1 MMKLDM
7 NIQETNI
14 TMQNNLKPGEKVI
27 FNNRD
32 LYVRNRDRIFKTA
45 MESIDGL
52 IRKIEKNLNND
63 IRELYS
69 GLDRLVTILEDARY
83 FARLSIGGNNLNPPE
98 TISLSERAFVDLIET
113 MYSYSRSTRR
123 IARHELTLLEFSESS
138 KKLANNIKDYIQK
151 TRKQEHNLI
160 FKDLLNMKD
169 RIDVYRKH
177 FPDEG

>member
-1 MMKLDM
+1 
-7 NIQETNI
+7 
-14 TMQNNLKPGEKVI
+14 
-27 FNNRD
+27 
-32 LYVRNRDRIFKTA
+32 
-45 MESIDGL
+45 
-52 IRKIEKNLNND
+52 
-63 IRELYS
+63 
-69 GLDRLVTILEDARY
+69 
-83 FARLSIGGNNLNPPE
+83 
-98 TISLSERAFVDLIET
+98 